1 MFNRKLFVFLIVII
15 FILQISLVTAH
26 DNNDVQINKT
36 AKSQDFPEL
45 SANNHSLNTNHK
57 SNATNHDNQMEFNQG
72 DKIPIHINTP
82 VEGNL
87 TVFID
92 NKEYNTYNF
101 TEHGTIY
108 VPTYNPES
116 FYNSSKMNIDIG
128 LHNISLIFNFKYS
141 CQYAADIFLDKNS
154 TLNFKFHADY
164 DFSLL
169 NNTYIYTYNS
179 TINILKK
186 ESTIHITKLIFK
198 NLCQYG
204 EYEIHVDN
212 LKEEEFSFDSFGII
226 ISNKHNILHKQIF
239 PNIWADDKISIGLD
253 TINNIGDYTFT
264 VINLADGTTDKIVFK
279 AKKYQP
285 KLNITHNINGSNI
298 TIHIV
303 NPEFNYFAHG
313 IITINNIT
321 KEFIMLDDDDP
332 LYNISFENLSA
343 GIHKLKIYCP
353 ESSNAEPFYYE
364 TTFEIKYVQNNENN
378 TSIIQ
383 NTTLPNNTT
392 NITTITGNTTSNG
405 TNSFNESGKNNN
417 IFQNKNRN
425 KNDIK
430 SKEKI
435 ESALGNI
442 KSSTSSEDLSNQKSY
457 EISQKSTKKAINNP
471 LTQIGII
478 IILIASLMM
487 GYFKYEKKEM

>member
-1 MFNRKLFVFLIVII
+1 MFNRKFFVFLIFII
-15 FILQISLVTAH
+15 FILQISLVTAQ
-26 DNNDVQINKT
+26 DNNDAQINETTK
-36 AKSQDFPEL
+36 AQDYPEL
-45 SANNHSLNTNHK
+45 SANNHSMNTDYRSNTTNH
-57 SNATNHDNQMEFNQG
+57 NTQMEFNQG

-82 VEGNL
+82 VEGNF
-87 TVFID
+87 TVFVD

-101 TEHGTIY
+101 TKHGTIY

-128 LHNISLIFNFKYS
+128 LHNISLIFNFKYP

-154 TLNFKFHADY
+154 TLNFKFHAGY

-169 NNTYIYTYNS
+169 NNTYTYTYNS

-186 ESTIHITKLIFK
+186 ESTIHIVDFIYYDL
-198 NLCQYG
+198 LQYG

-239 PNIWADDKISIGLD
+239 ANIWVDDKTSVGLD
-253 TINNIGDYTFT
+253 ILNETGYYAFA

-285 KLNITHNINGSNI
+285 ILYITHNINESTITTHIINPLSSYFVYGSI
-298 TIHIV
+298 SV
-303 NPEFNYFAHG
+303 D
-313 IITINNIT
+313 NIT
-321 KEFIMLDDDDP
+321 KELIMSFEDDP

-353 ESSNAEPFYYE
+353 ESSDSEPFYYE
-364 TTFEIKYVQNNENN
+364 TTFEIKYVPYNENN
-378 TSIIQ
+378 TSINQ
-383 NTTLPNNTT
+383 NTTLLNNTT

-430 SKEKI
+430 SKEKV

-442 KSSTSSEDLSNQKSY
+442 KSSSSSEDLSNQKSY

-478 IILIASLMM
+478 IILIISLMI